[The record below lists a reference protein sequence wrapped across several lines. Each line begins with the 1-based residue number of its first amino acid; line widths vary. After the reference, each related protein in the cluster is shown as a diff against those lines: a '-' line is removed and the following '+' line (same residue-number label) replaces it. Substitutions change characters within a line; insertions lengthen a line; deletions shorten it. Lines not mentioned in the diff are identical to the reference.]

1 MVDWLLTQNVFVMA
15 YDVINT
21 EKDKQ
26 QVKEHGSLLPRPI
39 FYSFTMTIA
48 LPLSLHLCYK
58 VKKCQ
63 SS

>member
-39 FYSFTMTIA
+39 WSYILLIYDDNRFTFKLTFT
-48 LPLSLHLCYK
+48 L
-58 VKKCQ
+58 
-63 SS
+63 